1 MLPLQTTASRF
12 PRPDWAAVNADAQG
26 LAPDGANAFW
36 TGRGREWVHLLRS
49 AFGSGYM
56 GYESSNFWL
65 VSSQPEATSR
75 RLLVWLEQIRKRVV
89 LMLGQDSARSL
100 HGKCPVLITHDLETY
115 YEYVAGYLPEDENAM
130 SGGMFINDGYG
141 HFVFTFLNMS
151 QAESVLAH
159 ELTHALVAHL
169 PLPAW
174 LNEGAAQLC
183 EQQITGRDTADYERI
198 KETLG
203 TYWSAA
209 TIQDLW
215 SGRGFNR
222 QDEGQMQSYHLAK
235 VLTRRLTGD
244 EERFRRFF
252 GDANAADAGAAAV
265 KKHYG
270 LTLGELVADYLGDGD
285 WEPARGM
292 DSRHGHEDAQENKR
306 HDAEHD
312 S

>member
-1 MLPLQTTASRF
+1 MLPLLAANARF
-12 PRPDWAAVNADAQG
+12 PRPDWAAVNVDAQG
-26 LAPDGANAFW
+26 LAADAANGFW

-49 AFGSGYM
+49 ALGNGYM
-56 GYESSNFWL
+56 GYESSNCWL
-65 VSSQPEATSR
+65 VSSQPEATCR
-75 RLLVWLEQIRKRVV
+75 RLLVWLEQIRKRIV

-115 YEYVAGYLPEDENAM
+115 HEYVAAYLPEDENAM
-130 SGGMFINDGYG
+130 SGGMFINHGYG

-174 LNEGAAQLC
+174 LNEGVAQLC
-183 EQQITGRDTADYERI
+183 EQQVTGRDTADYDRI
-198 KETLG
+198 KETLS
-203 TYWSAA
+203 TYWDAG

-235 VLTRRLTGD
+235 VLTRALIGD
-244 EERFRRFF
+244 VERFRRFLVE
-252 GDANAADAGAAAV
+252 AEAADAGAAAV
-265 KKHYG
+265 SKHFG
-270 LTLGELVADYLGDGD
+270 LTVGALVTDYLGDGD
-285 WEPARGM
+285 WEPANR
-292 DSRHGHEDAQENKR
+292 RPIL
-306 HDAEHD
+306 
-312 S
+312 